1 MRRLVLVAVATA
13 ALAAGAGAALAV
25 GPWPGLADGVSAGP
39 LLYKTTRAGG
49 VTTLA
54 VLRNGT
60 VVRSAKID
68 GAFGVPAVTSN
79 GEPGGLSPNG
89 KLLVLAPPAQY
100 NGLRAVSKFVV
111 VSTATLA
118 TVATP
123 TLRGEFGFDAL
134 SPNGRYLYVIQH
146 ISRSDLVRYV
156 VRAFD
161 LRTNRLLPGAIVD
174 KRSPN
179 EAMRGYPVSRATS
192 PGGAWVYTL
201 YTKNPGSSLNFVHAL
216 NAAGRYAF
224 CIDLPSWP
232 SGEQIWD
239 ATLALDGRIL
249 SVRGK
254 DGSTIA
260 RIDTQTLKATSASGT

>member
-1 MRRLVLVAVATA
+1 MMRRLVLAVTIA
-13 ALAAGAGAALAV
+13 ALCAGAGTALAV

-49 VTTLA
+49 VTTLS
-54 VLRNGT
+54 VLRDGN
-60 VVRSAKID
+60 VVRSVRID
-68 GAFGVPAVTSN
+68 GAYGVPAVTSV
-79 GEPGGLSPNG
+79 GEPGGLSPDG
-89 KLLVLAPPAQY
+89 KLLVLVPPPQY
-100 NGLRAVSKFVV
+100 DGLRAESRFVV

-123 TLRGEFGFDAL
+123 TLRGEFGFDAF

-146 ISRSDLVRYV
+146 ISRRDLVRYV

-192 PGGAWVYTL
+192 PGGTWVYTL
-201 YTKNPGSSLNFVHAL
+201 YTRNPGSSLNFVHAL

-232 SGEQIWD
+232 SGRQIWD
-239 ATLALDGRIL
+239 ATLALSGRIL
-249 SVRGK
+249 YVRGK

-260 RIDTQTLKATSASGT
+260 RIDTRTLKAVTVSGT

>member
-1 MRRLVLVAVATA
+1 MRRLVLAAVAIA

-25 GPWPGLADGVSAGP
+25 GPWPGLADGVSAGQ

-49 VTTLA
+49 TTTLS
-54 VLRNGT
+54 VLRNGN
-60 VVRSAKID
+60 VVRSVQID
-68 GAFGVPAVTSN
+68 GTFGVPAVTSN
-79 GEPGGLSPNG
+79 GGPGGLSPNG
-89 KLLVLAPPAQY
+89 KLLALVPPPRY
-100 NGLRAVSKFVV
+100 DGLRQQSRFLV
-111 VSTATLA
+111 VSTGTLA
-118 TVATP
+118 TAADV
-123 TLRGEFGFDAL
+123 TLHGEFGFDAF

-192 PGGAWVYTL
+192 AGGTWVYTL
-201 YTKNPGSSLNFVHAL
+201 YTKNPGSSLSFVHAL

-224 CIDLPSWP
+224 CIDLTWP
-232 SGEQIWD
+232 SGQQIWD
-239 ATLALDGRIL
+239 ATLALSGRTL
-249 SVRGK
+249 YVRGG

-260 RIDTQTLKATSASGT
+260 RIDTRTLKATSASGT